1 MSHFSRIHIERHVIE
16 ALQRGDRRAAAE
28 VYGALSGVIY
38 TLALRLL
45 ADSQLAK
52 EATQDTFIDVIERA
66 RDLKV
71 PEAFVGWVR
80 SVAVNHCLMRL
91 RSPWHRSR
99 MRAVESETADTASDV
114 ARLDGFGDIE
124 RALRQLPARTRFVV
138 WMHDVEGYTHS
149 EIARLTGRTESY
161 SKSQLARGHARL
173 LAWRT
178 EKTDDDTTAHF
189 ESTNVEST
197 NGAGCVTGTTGSNGT
212 G

>member
-1 MSHFSRIHIERHVIE
+1 MSHFSRIHIERDVIE

-45 ADSQLAK
+45 ADVQLAK

-66 RDLKV
+66 CDLKV

-91 RSPWHRSR
+91 RSPWHRLR
-99 MRAVESETADTASDV
+99 MRAVESETADRTSDV
-114 ARLDGFGDIE
+114 ARLEGFGDIE

-178 EKTDDDTTAHF
+178 ETTDDDTTIH
-189 ESTNVEST
+189 VESA
-197 NGAGCVTGTTGSNGT
+197 NGAGCVTGTTGSNGP